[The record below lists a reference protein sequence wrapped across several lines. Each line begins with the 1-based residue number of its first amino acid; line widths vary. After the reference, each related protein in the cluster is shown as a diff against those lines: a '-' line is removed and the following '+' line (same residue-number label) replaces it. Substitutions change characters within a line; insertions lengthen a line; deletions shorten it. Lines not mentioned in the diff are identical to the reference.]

1 VQPELRQ
8 STGNGRETPGPA
20 SGASRMGP
28 GEPWRVTVRNLAI
41 AGAAGVFLAFI
52 GALGTN
58 NIALPIRLL
67 YWVPLMLAGSLI
79 AHVTVAGLTRIMH
92 EATNP
97 WLFGAVLAVGMAVPI
112 TALVWAYSGA
122 MLGTS
127 FSLGGLP
134 ELFGSVLTVCAA
146 MTAITMTVNTPGRVT
161 HAPPAGSPAAPVRF
175 MERLPRKLKGA
186 VIYAISAED
195 HYLKLH
201 TSKGTDL
208 ILMRMSDAIVE
219 LEGLEGAQTHRSW
232 WVARDAV
239 ESARREGDRM
249 VLVVKGGV
257 EAPVS
262 RPNVRPLREA
272 GWY

>member
-1 VQPELRQ
+1 
-8 STGNGRETPGPA
+8 
-20 SGASRMGP
+20 MGP
-28 GEPWRVTVRNLAI
+28 GEPWRITLRNVAI
-41 AGAAGVFLAFI
+41 AAAAGVFLAFI
-52 GALGTN
+52 GALGTDR
-58 NIALPIRLL
+58 IALPMRLL
-67 YWVPLMLAGSLI
+67 YWVPLMLVGSLI
-79 AHVTVAGLTRIMH
+79 AHVTVEGLTRIIR

-112 TALVWAYSGA
+112 TALVWAYSGV
-122 MLGTS
+122 MLDTN
-127 FSLGGLP
+127 FSLRALP
-134 ELFGSVLTVCAA
+134 DLFLSVLIVCAA
-146 MTAITMTVNTPGRVT
+146 MTAITMTVNAPGQVT
-161 HAPPAGSPAAPVRF
+161 HAPPAGSPAALVRF
-175 MERLPRKLKGA
+175 MERLPPRLKGA

-239 ESARREGDRM
+239 ENARREGDRM
-249 VLVVKGGV
+249 VLTIKGGV

>member
-1 VQPELRQ
+1 
-8 STGNGRETPGPA
+8 
-20 SGASRMGP
+20 MGP
-28 GEPWRVTVRNLAI
+28 GEPWRITLRNVAI
-41 AGAAGVFLAFI
+41 AAAAGVFLAFI
-52 GALGTN
+52 GALGTDR
-58 NIALPIRLL
+58 IALPMRLL

-79 AHVTVAGLTRIMH
+79 AHVTVEGLTRIIR
-92 EATNP
+92 ETTNP

-112 TALVWAYSGA
+112 TALVWAYSGV
-122 MLGTS
+122 MLDTN
-127 FSLGGLP
+127 FSLRALP
-134 ELFGSVLTVCAA
+134 DLFLSVLIVCAA
-146 MTAITMTVNTPGRVT
+146 MTAITMTVNAPGQVT

-175 MERLPRKLKGA
+175 MERLPPRLKGA

-239 ESARREGDRM
+239 ENARREGDRM
-249 VLVVKGGV
+249 VLTIKGGV

>member
-1 VQPELRQ
+1 LQPELRQ
-8 STGNGRETPGPA
+8 SAENGREPPA
-20 SGASRMGP
+20 QATRASPMGFT
-28 GEPWRVTVRNLAI
+28 EPWRITLRNLAI

-52 GALGTN
+52 GALGTDR
-58 NIALPIRLL
+58 IALPARLL
-67 YWVPLMLAGSLI
+67 YWVPLMIIGSLI
-79 AHVTVAGLTRIMH
+79 AHVTVEGLTRIMR

-97 WLFGAVLAVGMAVPI
+97 WLFGAVLTAGMAVPI
-112 TALVWAYSGA
+112 TALVWVYSGL
-122 MLGTS
+122 MLNAS
-127 FSLGGLP
+127 FSTRALP
-134 ELFGSVLTVCAA
+134 ELFLSVLTVCAA
-146 MTAITMTVNTPGRVT
+146 MTAITMTVNAPGRVT
-161 HAPPAGSPAAPVRF
+161 HAPPAGSPPATVRF
-175 MERLPRKLKGA
+175 MERLPPKLKGA

-201 TSKGTDL
+201 TSKGADL
-208 ILMRMSDAIVE
+208 ILMRLADAVVE

-249 VLVVKGGV
+249 VLTIKGGV